1 MAYAAPVLL
10 AYRVT
15 RRKNR
20 CSQVSLA
27 AGCLSLLFSVYFLI
41 RYVCWKA
48 AGNYDAQEAIGF
60 VFLFIYQFG
69 ISLVAM
75 LLGVSAPAIAMCR
88 HLTKKNGPRHP
99 SPSCSSLF
107 STSTMKI
114 PAMRNKHTR
123 RERLFIRKS
132 ALLTLVI
139 D

>member
-1 MAYAAPVLL
+1 MSMNKYTCPIRAACGVWLIIFCFFSFPWGVGYAAPVLL
-10 AYRVT
+10 AYIVT
-15 RRKNR
+15 RCKDW

-75 LLGVSAPAIAMCR
+75 VLTWCFCAGYRNLSAPCE
-88 HLTKKNGPRHP
+88 K
-99 SPSCSSLF
+99 
-107 STSTMKI
+107 
-114 PAMRNKHTR
+114 
-123 RERLFIRKS
+123 E
-132 ALLTLVI
+132 
-139 D
+139 